1 MKKSLIAA
9 GIVIALVVSGVFL
22 FLKFIG
28 YSENH
33 PPEPLRSEI
42 SVTVPPST
50 FNLPVHIETKTL
62 AAYLNGKIRGTFLQ
76 KTIRI
81 RKDKKEKIALTLS
94 RQNNILI
101 TTSGRELLCTFPL
114 TVDATL
120 LDSRFGKMLSGLVK
134 PLHTTIIVT
143 LSTPIAL
150 DRNWSIV
157 TRFRIRNIRWLS
169 DPVVRIGPF
178 KKNLRAEITEA
189 LNSKGGRLTAILDR
203 EVYRAANLHSTISD
217 VWLDL
222 QDPILISRKPA
233 PVWIRFHC
241 SGIRS
246 DIALN
251 RNDIT
256 CFTRIDAA
264 MLMLT
269 DTTAIAAPNPLPAFS
284 RLRPGEKSRHSVINL
299 YAFTSFEEINDQLNG
314 YLRGKTLS
322 RKGYNV
328 TITDIKTY
336 ASDKGLS
343 IGVST
348 DRDIRGYLVTS
359 GKIVFDAPT
368 QTLKV
373 KKFDYALDT
382 GNAIFRTGDDLLHD
396 FVRDTVATRLNVKL
410 DTLIGKVP
418 GIISNAIAKGK
429 TGKVIDLRVDSLRV
443 ERCDILLDSK
453 KVHLLLKVDAMADLR
468 LKRIKPGKA
477 VRVY

>member
-1 MKKSLIAA
+1 MKKPLIAA

-33 PPEPLRSEI
+33 PPEPLTSEI

-62 AAYLNGKIRGTFLQ
+62 AAYLNGKIRGAFLQ

-101 TTSGRELLCTFPL
+101 TTRGRELLCTFPL
-114 TVDATL
+114 TVDAIL

-178 KKNLRAEITEA
+178 KKNLIPAITEA
-189 LNSKGGRLTAILDR
+189 LNSKGGRLTAMLDR
-203 EVYRAANLHSTISD
+203 EIYKAANLHSTISD

-314 YLRGKTLS
+314 
-322 RKGYNV
+322 
-328 TITDIKTY
+328 
-336 ASDKGLS
+336 
-343 IGVST
+343 
-348 DRDIRGYLVTS
+348 
-359 GKIVFDAPT
+359 
-368 QTLKV
+368 
-373 KKFDYALDT
+373 
-382 GNAIFRTGDDLLHD
+382 
-396 FVRDTVATRLNVKL
+396 
-410 DTLIGKVP
+410 
-418 GIISNAIAKGK
+418 
-429 TGKVIDLRVDSLRV
+429 
-443 ERCDILLDSK
+443 
-453 KVHLLLKVDAMADLR
+453 
-468 LKRIKPGKA
+468 
-477 VRVY
+477 

>member
-1 MKKSLIAA
+1 MKKPLIAA

-33 PPEPLRSEI
+33 PPEPLTSEI
-42 SVTVPPST
+42 SVTAPPST

-114 TVDATL
+114 TVDAIL

-169 DPVVRIGPF
+169 EPVVRIGPF
-178 KKNLRAEITEA
+178 KKNLRPAITEA
-189 LNSKGGRLTAILDR
+189 LNSKGGRLTAMLDR
-203 EVYRAANLHSTISD
+203 EIYKAANLHSTISD

-382 GNAIFRTGDDLLHD
+382 GNTIVRTGDDLLHD

-443 ERCDILLDSK
+443 EKCDILLDSK

-477 VRVY
+477 VRVH

>member
-1 MKKSLIAA
+1 MKKPLIAA
-9 GIVIALVVSGVFL
+9 AVVIALVAAVLLL
-22 FLKFIG
+22 FLQINEASRNK
-28 YSENH
+28 
-33 PPEPLRSEI
+33 PPEPLTTEV
-42 SVTVPPST
+42 SVTAPPST

-62 AAYLNGKIRGTFLQ
+62 AAYLNGKIRGTFL
-76 KTIRI
+76 
-81 RKDKKEKIALTLS
+81 RKNLRLRKGEKEKIALTLT
-94 RQNNILI
+94 RQNDIVINA
-101 TTSGRELLCTFPL
+101 SGRELVCTFPL

-120 LDSRFGKMLSGLVK
+120 LDSRFGKTLSSLVK

-143 LSTPIAL
+143 LSTPIDL

-169 DPVVRIGPF
+169 EPVVRIGPF
-178 KKNLRAEITEA
+178 KKNLRPAITEA
-189 LNSKGGRLTAILDR
+189 LNNRRGKLTAMLDR
-203 EVYRAANLHSTISD
+203 EIYRAANLQSTISD

-222 QDPILISRKPA
+222 QDLILVNSKPA
-233 PVWIRFHC
+233 PIWIRFHC
-241 SGIRS
+241 SGIRG

-256 CFTRIDAA
+256 CFTRIDAR
-264 MLMLT
+264 MVMLT
-269 DTTAIAAPNPLPAFS
+269 DTSAIAAPNPLPPFR
-284 RLRPGEKSRHSVINL
+284 RLEPGLQRRHSVINL

-336 ASDKGLS
+336 ASEKGLS

-429 TGKVIDLRVDSLRV
+429 TGKVIDLQIDSLRV

-453 KVHLLLKVDAMADLR
+453 KVHLLLKVDTMADLR
-468 LKRIKPGKA
+468 LKGIKPGKA
-477 VRVY
+477 IRVY

>member
-1 MKKSLIAA
+1 MKKPLIAA
-9 GIVIALVVSGVFL
+9 AVVIALLAAVLLL
-22 FLKFIG
+22 FLQINEA
-28 YSENH
+28 SRNR
-33 PPEPLRSEI
+33 PPEPLTTTV
-42 SVTVPPST
+42 SVTAPPST

-62 AAYLNGKIRGTFLQ
+62 AAYLNGKIRGTFL
-76 KTIRI
+76 
-81 RKDKKEKIALTLS
+81 RKNLRLRKGEKEKIALALT
-94 RQNNILI
+94 RQSDIVIN
-101 TTSGRELLCTFPL
+101 SGGRELVCTFPL

-120 LDSRFGKMLSGLVK
+120 LDSRFGKTLSGLVK

-169 DPVVRIGPF
+169 EPVVRIGPF
-178 KKNLRAEITEA
+178 KKNIRQAITEA
-189 LNSKGGRLTAILDR
+189 LNSKGGKLTAMLDR

-222 QDPILISRKPA
+222 QDPILVSSKPA

-241 SGIRS
+241 SGIRGY
-246 DIALN
+246 IALN

-256 CFTRIDAA
+256 CITRIDAR
-264 MLMLT
+264 MVMLT
-269 DTTAIAAPNPLPAFS
+269 DTTAMTAPNPLPPFS
-284 RLRPGEKSRHSVINL
+284 RLVANRNERHSVINL

-328 TITDIKTY
+328 TITGIETY
-336 ASDKGLS
+336 ASGKGLS

-382 GNAIFRTGDDLLHD
+382 GNAIFRTGDDLLHE
-396 FVRDTVATRLNVKL
+396 FVRDTVATKLNVKL

-429 TGKVIDLRVDSLRV
+429 TGKVIDLKIDSLRV
-443 ERCDILLDSK
+443 ERCDIILDSK

-468 LKRIKPGKA
+468 LKGIKPGKA